1 MQNGD
6 VMRCSESLLAR
17 PCPLSS
23 FCRSILLVAGLL
35 PQFVLATS
43 QNPQP
48 IVASTNTDFLGY
60 DGSWSTVSI
69 RVGSPEQWL
78 DVLPSTISQETWV
91 IGPAGCDGTTICQN
105 KRGGLFAA
113 NASTTWVAEGLYE
126 LDLDSQLGDQ
136 GFGYYGLDTVALGD
150 STSVTDQIIAVVNST
165 EEWIGNLG
173 LGVQDTRFSGSEN
186 NLPFLSSLV
195 ENGSYIPS
203 HSYGYTA
210 GASYRLKGVPASLVF
225 GGVDANKF
233 TPNSATFSLTSDYS
247 PVLAINEISVST
259 SASNSGSLPSNWG
272 SNPQLLQAPQA
283 GSNLYTIDSS
293 TPFLWL
299 PETACDAFAS
309 ALNLTYDDTLQL
321 YLFSNNSSSSPDVL
335 STWNLT
341 FTFALSDTTG
351 SSNKVQLT
359 LPYDAFNLQLSY
371 PFPNLA
377 ANYSSSSTNYFPLR
391 KAANSTQYTIGRAF
405 LQETYLTVDYERN
418 NFSLSQAVFTEE
430 AVNNVNLLAITRPNS
445 SIFPGP
451 KAPNSGISAGAA
463 AGIGVGSAMAVLLA
477 AALIWWLCFKRKRSK
492 DTTTSEK
499 PIKRSLFARLHR
511 APQSKTSFSELLGD
525 RRQPTEVP
533 ADASVSRY
541 EMSGDTPIEMPADPV
556 SPRYLDNEQRA
567 SAVSRNNIRR
577 PVELE
582 NQDSS
587 AKSAEAAPS
596 DRSASPVPPY
606 SPALISDN
614 HFSSSGVSPH
624 SVQYSPGFGTASSGE
639 QGISPIAASSQRN
652 SRQMSTGF
660 GVPSPVS
667 AQATSMSPQHPT
679 QSSGDNA
686 SMNAN
691 RNSLMVP
698 QLNGRPPSRSP
709 STGSRFVEEGL
720 TTVPDDRRPDSG
732 PRPVSQGR
740 RFSWEQ

>member
-1 MQNGD
+1 
-6 VMRCSESLLAR
+6 MRDSKSILAR

-23 FCRSILLVAGLL
+23 YRSLLLVAGLL
-35 PQFVLATS
+35 PQFALASS
-43 QNPQP
+43 QSPQP

-69 RVGSPEQWL
+69 RVGSPDQWL

-91 IGPAGCDGTTICQN
+91 IGPAGCDNTTTCQN

-113 NASTTWVAEGLYE
+113 MASTTWVAEGLYE
-126 LDLDSQLGDQ
+126 LDFDTRLGDQ
-136 GFGYYGLDTVALGD
+136 GYGYYGLDTIALGD
-150 STSVTDQIIAVVNST
+150 TTSVTEQIIAVVNST
-165 EEWIGNLG
+165 DEWIGNLG

-233 TPNSATFSLTSDYS
+233 IPNSATFSLTSNYS
-247 PVLAINEISVST
+247 PVLAINEIIVSS
-259 SASNSGSLPSNWG
+259 SASNGGSLPSNWDA
-272 SNPQLLQAPQA
+272 NPVSLLQASQA

-299 PETACDAFAS
+299 PESACDAFAS
-309 ALNLTYDDTLQL
+309 ALNLTYDDNLQL
-321 YLFSNNSSSSPDVL
+321 YLFSNDSFSSPDL
-335 STWNLT
+335 LASWNLT

-351 SSNKVQLT
+351 SSDVIQLT

-377 ANYSSSSTNYFPLR
+377 ANSSSPATNYFPLR

-418 NFSLSQAVFTEE
+418 NFSISQAIFTEE
-430 AVNNVNLLAITRPNS
+430 AVNNVNLLAITRPSS

-451 KAPNSGISAGAA
+451 KTGSSGITAGQA
-463 AGIGVGSAMAVLLA
+463 AGIGVSSAMTVLLV

-492 DTTTSEK
+492 KTTTSEK
-499 PIKRSLFARLHR
+499 PMKRSLFARLHR

-533 ADASVSRY
+533 ADASATRY

-556 SPRYLDNEQRA
+556 SPRYLATSADSEQRT
-567 SAVSRNNIRR
+567 SGLLRNNPRR
-577 PVELE
+577 LVELE

-587 AKSAEAAPS
+587 AKAAEAAAS
-596 DRSASPVPPY
+596 DRSVSPVPPY
-606 SPALISDN
+606 SPAEISDN

-624 SVQYSPGFGTASSGE
+624 SVQHSPGFGTASSGE
-639 QGISPIAASSQRN
+639 QGISPIAANSQRN
-652 SRQMSTGF
+652 SRQLSSGF
-660 GVPSPVS
+660 GVPSPIS
-667 AQATSMSPQHPT
+667 PQATSTAPQHAT
-679 QSSGDNA
+679 QLSSDSP
-686 SMNAN
+686 SMNTN
-691 RNSLMVP
+691 RNSLMIP

-720 TTVPDDRRPDSG
+720 TTVADDRQPTSALRPA
-732 PRPVSQGR
+732 SQGR